1 MPVQCFFAD
10 LTHTGTGINAAT
22 FPLGIGSI
30 AAFTQRAFGDEIVCS
45 VYKFQ
50 SDLDTAFKQGF
61 PEILALSNYA
71 WNSTLAY
78 EVAKFAKT
86 KSPETVIVMGGPNFP
101 LDKDNRYKFLNSRP
115 EIDFYIKWDGEQSF
129 VELLKILIPVQFD
142 VDRLKKEM
150 LQSEN
155 CCYIAGDDYVEGPD
169 RRFVDMPSLLS
180 PYVEGWFDYL
190 FDYPLTPLIET
201 TRGCPYSCTFCN
213 DGPAIRSK
221 IFSKPAEMIAE
232 EFEYI
237 GQRIKHS
244 NQLIIADLNY
254 GMYKEDLRSAA
265 IIRDTYEKYRWPE
278 RIDASLGKSHPERIL
293 AVGKVINQGN
303 TGIFRYGASFQSTDS
318 NILKSIK
325 RKNLPLQK
333 FSGLSDLR
341 FQASHSNSEFFTELI
356 LGLPDDNVARHEQSL
371 RDVVDDLEMN
381 NIDVHQLTVL
391 QGTEMAL
398 PEERKKYEFDVR
410 YRVFPGCIG
419 RYKFGSEL
427 IPCLEIE
434 ELVVGNKTLTLDEY
448 LKCRIL
454 DFLVKLY
461 IDRDP
466 FFEVFGVVKWLNLSA
481 IDLLTHLRDHELARY
496 PNFKAVIDSFV
507 EYSRAVLFGSPEEL
521 TEFFQNHVDEYISGD
536 YGFNEMLAHI
546 AMAVSIA
553 REETHEILQDSAIHY
568 LRKEGVLTTNLED
581 YIEQAIDFASKRK
594 LDVTDVE
601 SVKTGSY
608 DYDFV
613 EGRKFGYKKDPA
625 ELKASSTRFKFFH
638 SNTSIDFINKAIGHW
653 GNESYPKLGKL
664 LQKNNLFLLD
674 REVTRLS

>member
-1 MPVQCFFAD
+1 MSIKCWFAD

-22 FPLGIGSI
+22 FPLGIGSV
-30 AAFTQRAFGDEIVCS
+30 AAYTQRAFGDEIACS

-50 SDLDTAFKQGF
+50 SDVDNEIKQGF

-71 WNSTLAY
+71 WNANLAY
-78 EVAKFAKT
+78 EVAKFVKT
-86 KSPETVIVMGGPNFP
+86 ESPETVIVMGGPNFP
-101 LDKDNRYKFLNSRP
+101 LDKESRHVFLNCRP
-115 EIDFYIKWDGEQSF
+115 SVDFYIKWDGEQSF
-129 VELLKILIPVQFD
+129 VDLLKMLISAEFS
-142 VDRLKKEM
+142 VDRLKKERF
-150 LQSEN
+150 QSKN
-155 CCYIAGDDYVEGPD
+155 CCYIVAEDYIEGPD
-169 RRFVDMPSLLS
+169 HRFVDMASLAS

-221 IFSKPAEMIAE
+221 IFSKPIEMIAE

-237 GQRIKHS
+237 GHHIKHS
-244 NQLIIADLNY
+244 DQLIIADLNY
-254 GMYKEDLRSAA
+254 GMYKEDLESAA
-265 IIRDTYEKYRWPE
+265 IIRDTYEKYSWPE
-278 RIDASLGKSHPERIL
+278 RIDASLGKSHPDRIL

-303 TGIFRYGASFQSTDS
+303 TGIFRYGASFQSTDP

-341 FQASHSNSEFFTELI
+341 FQTKHSNSEFFTELI

-371 RDVVDDLEMN
+371 RDVVDKLEMN

-419 RYKFGSEL
+419 RYKFGSQL
-427 IPCLEIE
+427 TSCVEIE
-434 ELVVGNKTLTLDEY
+434 ELVVGNKTLSIDDY
-448 LKCRIL
+448 LKCRVL

-461 IDRDP
+461 IDGDS

-481 IDLLTHLRDHELARY
+481 IDLLTYLRDHELAGN
-496 PNFKAVIDSFV
+496 PGFKSIIDSYV
-507 EYSRAVLFGSPEEL
+507 EHSRSVLFDSPEEL
-521 TEFFQNHVDEYISGD
+521 TEYFQNHVED
-536 YGFNEMLAHI
+536 YLSSELGFNEMLTHI
-546 AMAVSIA
+546 AMAVSTA
-553 REETHEILQDSAIHY
+553 RRETHAILKDSAIQY
-568 LRKEGVLTTNLED
+568 LRKEGVLTSHLES
-581 YIEQAIDFASKRK
+581 YIEQAVDFASNRK
-594 LDVTDVE
+594 LDVNQID
-601 SVKTGSY
+601 SVKTGVY
-608 DYDFV
+608 DFDFV
-613 EGRKFGYKKDPA
+613 EGRKFGYKKDPV
-625 ELKASSTRFKFFH
+625 ELRTRGVRLKFIH
-638 SNTSIDFINKAIGHW
+638 SNTSKMFINKAIGHW

-664 LQKNNLFLLD
+664 LQKNNLFLLE
-674 REVTRLS
+674 REVVLL